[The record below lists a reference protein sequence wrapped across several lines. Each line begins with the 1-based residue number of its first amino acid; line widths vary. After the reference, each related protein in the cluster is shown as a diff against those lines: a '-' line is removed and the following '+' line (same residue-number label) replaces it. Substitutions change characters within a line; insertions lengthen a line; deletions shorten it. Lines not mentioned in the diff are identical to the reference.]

1 MIDCE
6 NVLKTKLQ
14 TGRSRLDRENK
25 SKLKEKRIKRTN
37 EAISFKSGTIE
48 NPKKH
53 LIGLLPNN
61 DEIYFLK
68 PGKEAKPGKKP
79 NIYDMRPVVKNDD
92 LKLSF
97 DQIFD
102 IILKVSLINKNEFY
116 KLLILIYR
124 LAYMLD
130 FKEIESGKLRYQPND
145 EILKCIKNLET
156 SCSNCFEPF
165 GLLGFLNFLDILG
178 WNEDNKYH
186 IINDQPDFE
195 KRFNVG
201 RINTLLSCIAIPYF
215 AFDFVEHVLD
225 KKDNPEEIDHKILLE
240 ITQRL
245 IKSRGICVPSSFQLM
260 KWLTPYLYI

>member
-1 MIDCE
+1 MSDCE
-6 NVLKTKLQ
+6 NILRTKMQ
-14 TGRSRLDRENK
+14 TGNGKIARENK
-25 SKLKEKRIKRTN
+25 LQLKEKRVKRTR
-37 EAISFKSGTIE
+37 EALFFESGTQE
-48 NPKKH
+48 TPKKH
-53 LIGLLPNN
+53 LINVLPNN
-61 DEIYFLK
+61 IEVFFLK

-79 NIYDMRPVVKNDD
+79 NLYDMRPVVNNDN

-102 IILKVSLINKNEFY
+102 IILKVSLINKNEFN

-124 LAYMLD
+124 LAYMFD
-130 FKEIESGKLRYQPND
+130 FQENESQVRYMPN
-145 EILKCIKNLET
+145 EKILNCIKNLET
-156 SCSNCFEPF
+156 SCNNCFEPF

-186 IINDQPDFE
+186 IVNGKPDFE

-201 RINTLLSCIAIPYF
+201 RMNTLLSCIAVPSL

-225 KKDNPEEIDHKILLE
+225 KKDNPKEIDHKILLE

-245 IKSRGICVPSSFQLM
+245 IKSRGICVPSRLQLL
-260 KWLTPYLYI
+260 KWLSPYLYI